1 MRDDA
6 RGLLFDLKVQ
16 QAKSRRKPNLLVFL
30 PDQQR
35 ADTIK
40 SYGGR
45 VHTPNLDQL
54 AAQSAVFQQAY
65 VTQPI
70 CTPSRSSL
78 MTGTWPHANGCT
90 RNFLILD
97 PHWRCLPEL
106 IADADYRSG
115 YIGKWHLGNEMFA
128 QHGFE
133 EWVSVENDPRYQKLV
148 SPGRDHGVVSE
159 YSKFLFARG
168 LKPRAGRDYFDN
180 WFATYLPIE
189 LSKSKFLEGKAC
201 EFLENYKS
209 EPFVLFVAFFEPH
222 SPYNGPLNEEH
233 QLDEVDVDPTA
244 GDVFGPDM
252 PLRYRLRQE
261 SDRKRYGDPPEKYR
275 EAKRNYFGL
284 VSLVDR
290 SVGAVLAKLETLG
303 LVDNTIVVH
312 TSDHGDMMT
321 AHGLMRKEVLFQ
333 EAVRVPYLV
342 RLPGQRSGFSIPQPV
357 SHIDFAPTV
366 LDLLGKALHEQCVG
380 RSRAPL
386 VRGES
391 MAPETIFLQWT
402 PGKTPK
408 VAKGTKLASSAQ
420 IERALGESTR
430 AAITPEGWKLC
441 LRDKDKNELY
451 NLRSDPHEQHN
462 LFSASEQKDV
472 VSRLGAEIR
481 RWQKHAG
488 DSVEV

>member
-1 MRDDA
+1 
-6 RGLLFDLKVQ
+6 VQ
-16 QAKSRRKPNLLVFL
+16 QATLTRKPNLLVFL

-40 SYGGR
+40 PYGGR

-97 PHWRCLPEL
+97 PNWRCLPEL
-106 IADADYRSG
+106 IADADYRFG

-133 EWVSVENDPRYQKLV
+133 EWISVENDPRYQQLV
-148 SPGRDHGVVSE
+148 SPGRDPTVVSD

-168 LKPRAGRDYFDN
+168 LKPRDGRDYFDN

-189 LSKSKFLEGKAC
+189 LSKSKFLEGKGC
-201 EFLENYKS
+201 EFLDNHKN

-233 QLDEVDVDPTA
+233 QLDEVEVDPTV

-261 SDRKRYGDPPEKYR
+261 RDRKRYGDPPEKYR

-284 VSLVDR
+284 ISLVDR
-290 SVGAVLAKLETLG
+290 SVGAILAKLDAVG
-303 LVDNTIVVH
+303 LADNTIVVH

-321 AHGLMRKEVLFQ
+321 AHGLMRKEMLFQ

-342 RLPGQRSGFSIPQPV
+342 HLPGQRDGFSISQPV
-357 SHIDFAPTV
+357 SHIDFAATI
-366 LDLLGKALHEQCVG
+366 LDLLGKAPHEQCVG

-386 VRGES
+386 VRGDT
-391 MAPETIFLQWT
+391 MAPETIFLQWS

-408 VAKGTKLASSAQ
+408 VGKGTKLASSAQ
-420 IERALGESTR
+420 IRCALDESTR

-462 LFSASEQKDV
+462 LFNASEQKDV
-472 VSRLGAEIR
+472 VARLGAEIR
-481 RWQKHAG
+481 RWQKHVG
-488 DSVEV
+488 DGVEV